1 MAAIIAAVIANSF
14 EDMGCIIRLYNE
26 YVITMT
32 DIIIAETAKEY
43 VAFSDDNE
51 QIAFLNSLITQDA
64 VAQAALAALALQEK
78 RLLDNYI
85 RGKLKSDIECVNNT
99 PVSILTDLGRA
110 MDTVAT
116 PQTIDACELS
126 ATGRVDEGNSGSLA
140 VPGNITATRYFA
152 SQRIVLECIDITTVD
167 SEVFSIKSTE
177 SGISFA
183 ENAVVAVAFTDSV
196 YGLQFTI
203 PTDGTPAVGD
213 RLFID
218 IVNGDEGTFD
228 KFFRDVYGVVL
239 PGVTGAAETIDDALA
254 E

>member
-14 EDMGCIIRLYNE
+14 EDMGCIVRLYNE

-43 VAFSDDNE
+43 AAFADDNE

-64 VAQAALAALALQEK
+64 VAQAALAALATQEK
-78 RLLDNYI
+78 SLLDSYI
-85 RGKLKSDIECVNNT
+85 RGKLKSDIESVNTT
-99 PVSILTDLGRA
+99 PLDILIDLGRA

-126 ATGRVDEGNSGSLA
+126 ATGRKDEGNSGSL
-140 VPGNITATRYFA
+140 VIPTGITVTRYFA
-152 SQRIVLECIDITTVD
+152 SQRIVLECIDISTPN
-167 SEVFSIKSTE
+167 SEVFSISTTE

-183 ENAVVAVAFTDSV
+183 ENAIVDVAFTDSV

-203 PTDGTPAVGD
+203 AGDGTPVVGD

-218 IVNGDEGTFD
+218 IVNGYEGTFD

-239 PGVTGAAETIDDALA
+239 PGVTGDAETINDSLA